1 MAGKILIIHSGG
13 IGDLLLALPAMRIF
27 RAAFPLSTLELLGR
41 PERLALIAHDLRAE
55 SLHSIDQAEMAYFF
69 LEGSPL
75 PPGLSGFFSSFRTA
89 LIFGKASGK
98 SLAENLKRL
107 RVRVISIPPFPTEG
121 SGVHASDFLIDL
133 LREAGFTG
141 EKNLSPLR
149 LSETSLSFGIE
160 FRAAVGLKEGQRTL
174 AIHPGSGS
182 PTKNWDPRRFAE
194 VVDWASH
201 RSKILL
207 ILGPAE
213 EGAQD
218 VKRLMARAKP
228 SVADQLPLVQLAG
241 VLKTCSVYL
250 GNDSGITHLAAALGV
265 PTVVIFGSTDPAVW
279 GPWAPGAKIIS
290 GVDAD
295 PTPRSSIH
303 SKSCC
308 AALEEVDARTVIQSL
323 DSLLTSFPPFPG

>member
-75 PPGLSGFFSSFRTA
+75 PPGLSGFFSSFQIA
-89 LIFGKASGK
+89 LIFGKSSGRVL
-98 SLAENLKRL
+98 SANLEKL
-107 RVRVISIPPFPTEG
+107 GVRAVSIPSFPAEG
-121 SGVHASDFLIDL
+121 SAIHASDFLIDR
-133 LREAGFTG
+133 LREAGFKG
-141 EKNLSPLR
+141 EKNLAPLT

-160 FRAAVGLKEGQRTL
+160 FRASLGLSKGERTL

-182 PTKNWDPRRFAE
+182 PTKNWGLRRFAE
-194 VVDWASH
+194 VVDWASR

-228 SVADQLPLVQLAG
+228 SVADRLPLVQLAG
-241 VLKTCSVYL
+241 VLKTCSAYL

-265 PTVVIFGSTDPAVW
+265 PTVAIFGPTDPAVW

-295 PTPRSSIH
+295 PAPRSSIH

-323 DSLLTSFPPFPG
+323 DSLLTSFPPVLG